1 MKKILISTSI
11 ALLLL
16 IVLASMAFAA
26 PTAAEKQ
33 LLLKGSLQAVET
45 GEVNF
50 PTLFVDATG
59 SGNATQLGR
68 FTVSFQVEVNLP
80 TLSGP
85 ASATFVAA
93 NGDSLYAE
101 GWGQSAPTGTP
112 NVITIVEMY
121 TITGGTGR
129 FAGATGNFTVERV
142 LNQATGVSL
151 GTIIGNI
158 VIP

>member
-1 MKKILISTSI
+1 M
-11 ALLLL
+11 
-16 IVLASMAFAA
+16 
-26 PTAAEKQ
+26 
-33 LLLKGSLQAVET
+33 
-45 GEVNF
+45 
-50 PTLFVDATG
+50 
-59 SGNATQLGR
+59 
-68 FTVSFQVEVNLP
+68 P

-85 ASATFVAA
+85 ASATFVGA

-112 NVITIVEMY
+112 NVITIVETY

-142 LNQATGVSL
+142 LNQATGVSS

-158 VIP
+158 VVP